1 MLGAGTPTLG
11 AALARWEA
19 RSTLER
25 PGVTPRPNYPHLK
38 ARSGQKRGQLR
49 VVSCNNMLVTSA
61 AKRHYDEP
69 PLEEAIFELF
79 VPPSAP
85 WSPSQAEELA
95 KRLPAYTGKRED
107 LEDFNVFLRLGP
119 GKSVAQGVNP
129 GARRTRLWNA
139 EQTRAVQFGAE
150 MCTFNARRPY
160 GHFEDHLDAIRHLF
174 EAYLD
179 VMKPQQLG
187 WVGQRYLNIVKL
199 PPGSSP
205 SEYFEMYPHLPA
217 ELPPAHRP
225 FAVQVETTSFE
236 QGNVV
241 VNLGLL
247 EVRPDAAVY
256 TIDVYARSS
265 GDLACSVDDFMAWQ
279 KKAHGGIV
287 KSFELTI
294 TDKARTLFK
303 ETAWQS

>member
-1 MLGAGTPTLG
+1 
-11 AALARWEA
+11 
-19 RSTLER
+19 
-25 PGVTPRPNYPHLK
+25 
-38 ARSGQKRGQLR
+38 
-49 VVSCNNMLVTSA
+49 MLVTGA
-61 AKRHYDEP
+61 AKRHYDGP

-85 WSPSQAEELA
+85 WSPTQAEELA
-95 KRLPAYTGKRED
+95 KRLPTYAGKRED

-119 GKSVAQGVNP
+119 GKAVAQGVDA
-129 GARRTRLWNA
+129 GARRTRLWNT

-150 MCTFNARRPY
+150 MCTHNVRRPY
-160 GHFEDHLDAIRHLF
+160 GHFEDHLDAIRQLF

-199 PPGSSP
+199 PPDSSP

-225 FAVQVETTSFE
+225 FAVQVETASFE

-265 GDLACSVDDFMAWQ
+265 GDVVCSVDDLMAWQ
-279 KKAHGGIV
+279 QQAHVGIV

-294 TDKARTLFK
+294 TGKARTLFK
-303 ETAWQS
+303 ETPWQS

>member
-1 MLGAGTPTLG
+1 
-11 AALARWEA
+11 
-19 RSTLER
+19 
-25 PGVTPRPNYPHLK
+25 
-38 ARSGQKRGQLR
+38 
-49 VVSCNNMLVTSA
+49 MLVTGA

-95 KRLPAYTGKRED
+95 KRLPTYVGKRED
-107 LEDFNVFLRLGP
+107 LEDFNVFFRLGP

-129 GARRTRLWNA
+129 GARRTRLWNTD
-139 EQTRAVQFGAE
+139 QTRAVQFGAE
-150 MCTFNARRPY
+150 MCTHNVRRPY
-160 GHFEDHLDAIRHLF
+160 GHFEDHLDAIKELF
-174 EAYLD
+174 AAYLD

-199 PPGSSP
+199 PADSSP
-205 SEYFEMYPHLPA
+205 SDYFEMYPHLPA

-225 FAVQVETTSFE
+225 FAVQVETASFE

-265 GDLACSVDDFMAWQ
+265 GDVAFSVDDLMAWQ
-279 KKAHGGIV
+279 KQAHVGIV

-294 TDKARTLFK
+294 TGKARTLFK
-303 ETAWQS
+303 ETSWQS